1 MINKYPVQII
11 EIDPIIEELVVLEV
25 NGTILRCFV
34 SHCPSAIEAGKT
46 YEVEFDMVLPNE
58 LRISKIQNENLHVEM
73 LENGFSCEIY
83 GYLDGDTFK
92 SVVEFPDQ
100 GIHFEYPH
108 LNGHFVKITAER
120 IDVSFS
126 N

>member
-1 MINKYPVQII
+1 MISKYPVQII

-25 NGTILRCFV
+25 NGTTLRCFV
-34 SHCPSAIEAGKT
+34 SHCPFVVEAGKT

-58 LRISKIQNENLHVEM
+58 LRISKIQNENRHVEM
-73 LENGFSCEIY
+73 LEDGFSCEIY
-83 GYLDGDTFK
+83 GYLNGDIFK
-92 SVVEFPDQ
+92 SFVELPDQ

-108 LNGHFVKITAER
+108 LNGHFVKIVAER